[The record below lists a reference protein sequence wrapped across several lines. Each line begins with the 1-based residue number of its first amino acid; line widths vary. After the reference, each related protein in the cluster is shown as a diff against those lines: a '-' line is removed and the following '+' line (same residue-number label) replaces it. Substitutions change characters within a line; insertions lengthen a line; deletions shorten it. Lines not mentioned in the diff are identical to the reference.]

1 MPALQVLL
9 RLDSFEEI
17 ESFQVLISPDV
28 KLDYARLVWLSQI
41 IYSRYVQVIDTHVEE
56 MVFLIHHR
64 HEVTLS
70 CFLDLI
76 KCLFYLFYYLPFELL
91 DHLMLIGQAI
101 YINFHL

>member
-9 RLDSFEEI
+9 RLNSFEEI
-17 ESFQVLISPDV
+17 ESFQFLISPDV
-28 KLDYARLVWLSQI
+28 KLDYARLVWLLQI
-41 IYSRYVQVIDTHVEE
+41 IYSRYVRVIDTHVEK

-64 HEVTLS
+64 LEVILS

-76 KCLFYLFYYLPFELL
+76 KCLFYLFDYLPFELL